1 MQYYVFHV
9 YDAWANEWNRGSF
22 GDIFFFR
29 SFALVPSESLL
40 LLTRLEMPLARV
52 DRAQPGVG
60 NRAGLFSNE
69 TSCKLGTA
77 PATFV
82 IVGSPGRAMT
92 CLEMPLERVDRAQP
106 GTGKAQ
112 ALGD

>member
-1 MQYYVFHV
+1 MF
-9 YDAWANEWNRGSF
+9 S
-22 GDIFFFR
+22 FFR

-40 LLTRLEMPLARV
+40 LLTRLEMREALV
-52 DRAQPGVG
+52 DSAQPGVG

-82 IVGSPGRAMT
+82 IVGSPGLAMT
-92 CLEMPLERVDRAQP
+92 CLEMRVALVDTAQP
-106 GTGKAQ
+106 GTGMAQ